1 MDMKPVEDL
10 KEIKID
16 IDKKMDIL
24 ERKYELENSYKLCCG
39 SMTDR
44 RLVEYGSKVLIIFSI
59 LVFSMIQ
66 IFHSNNTEERT
77 VFIIV
82 LNTIL
87 SVFLPSPTIAKKNT
101 SKEVIREK

>member
-10 KEIKID
+10 KDVKID

-24 ERKYELENSYKLCCG
+24 ERKYELENSYKMCCG

-59 LVFSMIQ
+59 LVFSMVQVFETKNIEEKT
-66 IFHSNNTEERT
+66 IFIVIINT
-77 VFIIV
+77 V
-82 LNTIL
+82 L
-87 SVFLPSPTIAKKNT
+87 SVFLPSPTIAKKN
-101 SKEVIREK
+101 KK

>member
-16 IDKKMDIL
+16 MDIL
-24 ERKYELENSYKLCCG
+24 ERKYELENSYKMCCG

-59 LVFSMIQ
+59 LVFSMVQVFETKNIEEKT
-66 IFHSNNTEERT
+66 IFIVIINT
-77 VFIIV
+77 V
-82 LNTIL
+82 L
-87 SVFLPSPTIAKKNT
+87 SVFLPSPTIAKKN
-101 SKEVIREK
+101 KEVIREK